1 MYVPVNHF
9 GNEQSSEEEIL
20 SIKELIKD
28 LMQAKKTD
36 IKGVKSPVTPQDLLI
51 VAPYNHQVRNLQDS
65 LGHKFNIGTVDKFQG
80 REAPVVIIS
89 MTASD
94 LESAPRGAE
103 FLMEKNRLNVAISR
117 AQSLAIV
124 VASSSL
130 NTPKARSV
138 KEMSLI
144 NFYMDLIEYAC

>member
-1 MYVPVNHF
+1 
-9 GNEQSSEEEIL
+9 
-20 SIKELIKD
+20 
-28 LMQAKKTD
+28 
-36 IKGVKSPVTPQDLLI
+36 
-51 VAPYNHQVRNLQDS
+51 
-65 LGHKFNIGTVDKFQG
+65 
-80 REAPVVIIS
+80 

-130 NTPKARSV
+130 NTPRARSV